1 MPLGILQDTAVTNQQ
16 EIDTSDD
23 AKFIESIIDIYYSIP
38 TDVAKESNWYIRRE
52 TWQQIS
58 KLKNTNKDFYITN
71 LNTGNTRTLMSRPV
85 ELIES
90 EGSGLKTLKEAVAA
104 TDPVMVFGNVKEGLL
119 GIENPKMTM
128 KLEDQI
134 TSKGLTKYYMEKGVG
149 VGVQLPEY
157 FVKVVKKA

>member
-1 MPLGILQDTAVTNQQ
+1 
-16 EIDTSDD
+16 
-23 AKFIESIIDIYYSIP
+23 
-38 TDVAKESNWYIRRE
+38 
-52 TWQQIS
+52 
-58 KLKNTNKDFYITN
+58 
-71 LNTGNTRTLMSRPV
+71 MSRPV
-85 ELIES
+85 ELVES
-90 EGSGLKTLKEAVAA
+90 EGSGLKTLKEAVAV